1 MHGFQCISSRHDDYL
16 NETKTN
22 KQTKINNMQGL
33 CLALNDM
40 TSQTERAFAF
50 SRNGVVK
57 DSIAIESV
65 GVNGPH
71 HVMKNESTIHMKHTD
86 LDNICMVLKVMIH

>member
-1 MHGFQCISSRHDDYL
+1 MCISSRHDDYL

-40 TSQTERAFAF
+40 TSEKERAFAF
-50 SRNGVVK
+50 SRNGVVT
-57 DSIAIESV
+57 DSIASESV
-65 GVNGPH
+65 VVNGATSRH
-71 HVMKNESTIHMKHTD
+71 DKSQHNTHDTYRFG
-86 LDNICMVLKVMIH
+86 